1 MDGRFIRSLGATRKN
16 QPLTFVMLK
25 IIEVV
30 VLIFAGIC
38 FVSWQFRDLR
48 RAREITRKQREAEQ
62 AQSTKDTPGAHDAFV
77 KGGPHGG

>member
-1 MDGRFIRSLGATRKN
+1 
-16 QPLTFVMLK
+16 MLK

-30 VLIFAGIC
+30 VLIVAGIC

-48 RAREITRKQREAEQ
+48 RAREITRKQRETEQ
-62 AQSTKDTPGAHDAFV
+62 AQSPKDSLGAHNTLE

>member
-1 MDGRFIRSLGATRKN
+1 MDGRFIRSFGATRKN
-16 QPLTFVMLK
+16 QPLTTVMLK

-30 VLIFAGIC
+30 VLIVAGVC

-62 AQSTKDTPGAHDAFV
+62 SESTKSSVGPSDTYM